1 MSKKELAKLV
11 LKAPDFISEIVQKFI
26 RQREGYG
33 ALKNLKKPTKTDLDP
48 AEMGATKLPDFVEDI
63 EYKATDTG
71 VLIPRKEID
80 ISELQ
85 GRVLTPAYGDRT
97 YAGKTLEEI
106 AGVKLDQPVDMQG
119 GNQFMRS
126 GEGIWASE
134 KNAMQNKARAMG
146 KMDDPLMVYTSMAGQ
161 SGDASK
167 MMSDATLGMIEQ
179 SKITK
184 KSAKSYDDLIKE
196 KVDPNWVGILNPK
209 VREYVDNM
217 PMTARRELWQQMDK
231 NSFKEI
237 GFPDLGVI
245 RTAITE
251 PALLTTPAFA
261 TGRSIGAL
269 DSIKTSPSRHK
280 TYSTEV
286 QGKYRGALPVDVPGE
301 LIWRDF
307 YEKMAKRYAETGKV
321 NVQRAFLT
329 TPSVNQ
335 KVDQQ
340 MVDEVSRFTELLK
353 GRN

>member
-1 MSKKELAKLV
+1 MGRYDEGAKV
-11 LKAPDFISEIVQKFI
+11 AKNIKS
-26 RQREGYG
+26 GYG
-33 ALKNLKKPTKTDLDP
+33 VLSNLVEKFKRKMEGAGSLGSLKVDLDP
-48 AEMGATKLPDFVEDI
+48 AGLGSNRLPDYVENI
-63 EYKATDTG
+63 EYKTTDKG
-71 VLIPRKEID
+71 VLIPRNEID

-85 GRVLTPAYGDRT
+85 GKTLTPAYGDRT
-97 YAGKTLEEI
+97 YAGKTLDEI

-119 GNQFMRS
+119 GNQFMRG

-134 KNAMQNKARAMG
+134 KKAMDRKAIAMG

-184 KSAKSYDDLIKE
+184 KAAKSYDDIIKE
-196 KVDPNWVGILNPK
+196 KVDPNWVGILSPK

-217 PMTARRELWQQMDK
+217 PMTARRELWQQMDATKWK
-231 NSFKEI
+231 NQ

-251 PALLTTPAFA
+251 PALLTTPSFA
-261 TGRSIGAL
+261 SGRSIGAL

-280 TYSTEV
+280 TYDTKVE
-286 QGKYRGALPVDVPGE
+286 GKYKGALPVDVPGE

-307 YEKMAKRYAETGKV
+307 YENMAKRKAETGKS
-321 NVQRAFLT
+321 NLQRAFLM
-329 TPSVNQ
+329 TPSIKQ
-335 KVDQQ
+335 KVDQR
-340 MVDEVSRFTELLK
+340 MVDEISQFSELLK